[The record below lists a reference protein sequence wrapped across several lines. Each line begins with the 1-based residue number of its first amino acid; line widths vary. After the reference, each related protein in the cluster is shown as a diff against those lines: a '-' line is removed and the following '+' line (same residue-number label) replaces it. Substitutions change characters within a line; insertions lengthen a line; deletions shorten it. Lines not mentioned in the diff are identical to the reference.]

1 MPRCATLSL
10 RCEDITARLENKFGS
25 NNKNTYVCIT
35 LNVSLF
41 PKGIFMSMTKREFE
55 NNFSESELEH
65 HDLMWQGYDEYLYQQ
80 YGYEEPIED
89 MYAYSVAQE
98 LIASRRDENPTDS
111 RPLVLSPLRNDLGA
125 NQ

>member
-1 MPRCATLSL
+1 MGSL
-10 RCEDITARLENKFGS
+10 LEPLKNKFGS
-25 NNKNTYVCIT
+25 NRKITYLCIT

-55 NNFSESELEH
+55 NNFSEADLEQ
-65 HDLMWQGYDEYLYQQ
+65 HDLMWQGYDEWLYQQ
-80 YGYEEPIED
+80 YGYSEPIED

-98 LIASRRDENPTDS
+98 LIASRREENPTES
-111 RPLVLSPLRNDLGA
+111 RPLVLSPLTNDLGV

>member
-1 MPRCATLSL
+1 
-10 RCEDITARLENKFGS
+10 
-25 NNKNTYVCIT
+25 
-35 LNVSLF
+35 
-41 PKGIFMSMTKREFE
+41 MSQTKRQFE
-55 NNFSESELEH
+55 DEINSHQTEDLSMWEGYES
-65 HDLMWQGYDEYLYQQ
+65 WLYQQ
-80 YGYEEPIED
+80 YGYTEPIED